1 MTMERT
7 NRDIR
12 APRRLNHSER
22 IEYPALSTTRS
33 KLLAALVVAIYAFG
47 AILSIAASV
56 FGKTHFTSQAIWTAA
71 QVMSCIPLT
80 AWALLPEIT
89 RGYRIALLAV
99 VALTMAFIVL

>member
-1 MTMERT
+1 MAMGHT
-7 NRDIR
+7 NHVTR

-22 IEYPALSTTRS
+22 IEYPALNTTRS
-33 KLLAALVVAIYAFG
+33 KLLAALVVAISAFG
-47 AILSIAASV
+47 AILSMVAQAI
-56 FGKTHFTSQAIWTAA
+56 GYPRLTSQVIWTAA

-99 VALTMAFIVL
+99 VALTMSFIVF